1 MNNPLTLSVEFVIP
15 DEIVSTLNVLKI
27 PPHIQEEALKDA
39 IFLFVQERF
48 LVDEEEDIINH
59 VVSWES

>member
-1 MNNPLTLSVEFVIP
+1 MTRE
-15 DEIVSTLNVLKI
+15 E
-27 PPHIQEEALKDA
+27 IQEEALKDA